1 MAEAVSSQSVTME
14 AQVHSH
20 ASQYGIY
27 DGQSGSGTG
36 FSL

>member
-1 MAEAVSSQSVTME
+1 MAEAVSSRPVAVE

-27 DGQSGSGTG
+27 GGQSGSGTG